1 MSTPPAVD
9 ATRLRDALERLVAV
23 PSVAFP
29 GFPEAPVREAAD
41 VTVAVLEEAGVTGIE
56 RVDVPGAP
64 PAIYAHL
71 RAADPDAPTVLLYAH
86 YDVQPG
92 GPEES
97 WTTPAFEPTERD
109 GRLYG
114 RGTAD
119 DKCGVALHA
128 AALAAFRG
136 EDGALAP
143 PVHVKVLIEGEE
155 ETGNGTLSKLV
166 AADPDRFRA
175 DAFVIADGSNVATG
189 TPTLTTSLRGM
200 AVVDVTI
207 DTLEAPVH
215 SGVAGGP
222 GPDALLALSR
232 LIASLHHDDGSV
244 AVEGLDVLPWDGA
257 AIDPE
262 EWRAEVGV
270 LEGVDL
276 LGTGPIADQLFVRP
290 SVTAIGIDAPTVDTA
305 ANALIPR
312 AKARLSVRLAPT
324 QDPAAAA
331 QAVIAHVFAHVP
343 WGAQVTVAEG
353 PGAPGAILAGE
364 GRVAEAAARA
374 LESGYGAPAV
384 RIGSGGAIP
393 LCADLSTIYPDAAFV
408 LWGPGDERSRI
419 HAGDESVDLADLE
432 RAAVAEVAFL
442 VDVGAAGR

>member
-1 MSTPPAVD
+1 MSPNPTVD
-9 ATRLRDALERLVAV
+9 AARLRDALERLVRI

-41 VTVAVLEEAGVTGIE
+41 VTAQLLEEAGATGVE

-64 PAIYAHL
+64 PAIFAHL

-86 YDVQPG
+86 YDVQPA
-92 GPEES
+92 GPDES
-97 WTTPAFEPTERD
+97 WTSPAWEPTERD

-128 AALAAFRG
+128 ATLAALLG
-136 EDGALAP
+136 DGGAGL

-155 ETGNGTLSKLV
+155 ETGGGTLSKLV

-189 TPTLTTSLRGM
+189 APTLTTSLRGM
-200 AVVDVTI
+200 TVVDVTV

-244 AVEGLDVLPWDGA
+244 AVEGLDVLPWEGA
-257 AIDPE
+257 EIAPE
-262 EWRAEVGV
+262 AWRAETGV

-290 SVTAIGIDAPTVDTA
+290 SITAIGIDAPTVDTA
-305 ANALIPR
+305 ANALVPR

-324 QDPAAAA
+324 QDPPAAA

-353 PGAPGAILAGE
+353 AGAPGAILAGD
-364 GRVAEAAARA
+364 GPIAEAAGRA
-374 LESGYGAPAV
+374 LESGYGVPAT

-393 LCADLSTIYPDAAFV
+393 LCADLASIYPDASFV

-419 HAGDESVDLADLE
+419 HAGDESVDLADLG
-432 RAAVAEVAFL
+432 RAADAQVAFL
-442 VDVGAAGR
+442 VDLGSANG